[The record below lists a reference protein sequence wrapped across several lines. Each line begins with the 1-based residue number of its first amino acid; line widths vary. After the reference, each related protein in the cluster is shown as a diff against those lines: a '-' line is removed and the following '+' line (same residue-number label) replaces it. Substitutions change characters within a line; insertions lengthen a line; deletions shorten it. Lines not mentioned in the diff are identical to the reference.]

1 MVQSR
6 LHALNNALLS
16 ARVNLELLQG
26 VVPAGD
32 GRLYL
37 ERALAGIDRAALL
50 TGAGPSPAP
59 PVPPAKPAPAAPP
72 QPSPLA
78 GLAPV
83 AKAKAQPLA
92 GFTVLLCENDRSVR
106 DLLGGLLRAEGANVS
121 LANRVAEGRAQLA
134 AHRFDLLVLDRG
146 LADGDGLALVPEANG
161 ARILIVTGV
170 RETGDG
176 TADRAAE
183 AAYPVLVKPFRI
195 DAFRRAIVQALN
207 G

>member
-1 MVQSR
+1 MAWAQLSTDRPACEQVAQPG
-6 LHALNNALLS
+6 AL
-16 ARVNLELLQG
+16 
-26 VVPAGD
+26 PAGPPQV
-32 GRLYL
+32 RLGPL
-37 ERALAGIDRAALL
+37 R
-50 TGAGPSPAP
+50 AGPPLSSSSMQAIRT
-59 PVPPAKPAPAAPP
+59 VPP

-78 GLAPV
+78 GLAPA

-146 LADGDGLALVPEANG
+146 LADGDGLALVPDAKG

-176 TADRAAE
+176 TADRAAD
-183 AAYPVLVKPFRI
+183 AGYPVLVKPFRI